1 MTLDATDHAILTV
14 LGKNGRMSNREVARA
29 VGISEGTVRERLKK
43 LEAGK
48 AMRLGVVMDVTAAG
62 LTTMAYVRIK
72 AKPDRIRAIAEEI
85 AAMSDCRFAG
95 LSLGN
100 FDIIALFVAASRT
113 ALAGL
118 IDNRIAKIAGVIA
131 IDVREPIASV
141 KHRYDLI
148 HIT

>member
-1 MTLDATDHAILTV
+1 MNLDDTDNAILTV
-14 LGKNGRMSNREVARA
+14 LGKNGRMSNREVGRA
-29 VGISEGTVRERLKK
+29 IGVSEGTVRERLKK
-43 LEAGK
+43 LEAVK
-48 AMRLGVVMDVTAAG
+48 AMRLGVVMDVTVAG
-62 LTTMAYVRIK
+62 LKTMAYVRIK

-95 LSLGN
+95 LSLGA
-100 FDIIALFVAASRT
+100 FDIVTLFVAASRG
-113 ALAGL
+113 ALAEL
-118 IDNRIAKIAGVIA
+118 IDNRLAKIAGVVS